1 MNKKYLCIIP
11 ARAGSKAIKNKNFIK
26 INKKPLIQYSIDIAI
41 KLKKYCDIVVSSDS
55 KKIIKIL
62 KNNNLKFTG
71 FRPKKLS
78 NDKVKTYD
86 VVNYEIKKK
95 EKEIKNKYEGILLLQ
110 PTCPIRDINKIIKA
124 FKILK
129 NKRYDSLV
137 SVTSVN
143 AIHPVRMKKFRNNYL
158 INYLNTKS
166 ENMKPRQDLSK
177 VYIRSGSI
185 YLIKRNAFF
194 RYKSL
199 VGKRC
204 YGMILEG
211 AESINIDTIDDI
223 ILLKHKIKK

>member
-1 MNKKYLCIIP
+1 
-11 ARAGSKAIKNKNFIK
+11 
-26 INKKPLIQYSIDIAI
+26 
-41 KLKKYCDIVVSSDS
+41 
-55 KKIIKIL
+55 
-62 KNNNLKFTG
+62 
-71 FRPKKLS
+71 
-78 NDKVKTYD
+78 
-86 VVNYEIKKK
+86 
-95 EKEIKNKYEGILLLQ
+95 
-110 PTCPIRDINKIIKA
+110 
-124 FKILK
+124 
-129 NKRYDSLV
+129 
-137 SVTSVN
+137 
-143 AIHPVRMKKFRNNYL
+143 MKKFRNNYL

-223 ILLKHKIKK
+223 ILLKHKIKKWNLSV